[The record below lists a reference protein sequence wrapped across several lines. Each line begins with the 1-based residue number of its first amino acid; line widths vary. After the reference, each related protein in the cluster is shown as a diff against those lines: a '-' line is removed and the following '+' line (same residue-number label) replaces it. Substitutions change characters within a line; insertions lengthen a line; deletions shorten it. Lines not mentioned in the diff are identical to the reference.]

1 MAKRRPGIS
10 AALALKPHPGSLFHH
25 ALPMS
30 LFDHLRAF
38 SHQPLLHVAGG
49 PITLLS
55 LLTGVLIILLS
66 VLTARVAGRALNRLL
81 ARRDVGHGARFALVK
96 ITRYLVVLVG
106 VLVAVMSLGIRLDA
120 VLAASTVVLVGIGFG
135 LQNIAQNFVSG
146 LILLIERPVAR
157 GDFVQIG
164 EVCGSVTDIGMR
176 ATRVVTRDE
185 VTIIVP
191 NSELVTA
198 QVINHSVP
206 TTNLRIAVK
215 VGVAYGTDTTLTREV
230 LLKVAAAE
238 PALLGEPPSE
248 VRFEDFGDSSLNFSL
263 LAWIANPREDLRVA
277 SRLRFAIDAAF
288 RAAGIQIPFPQR
300 DVHVKSRE
308 T

>member
-1 MAKRRPGIS
+1 
-10 AALALKPHPGSLFHH
+10 
-25 ALPMS
+25 MS
-30 LFDHLRAF
+30 TFEHLRTF
-38 SHQPLLHVAGG
+38 IHQPLVHLAEGA
-49 PITLLS
+49 ITLAS
-55 LLTGVLIILLS
+55 LLAGLVIIVVAYFLAGL
-66 VLTARVAGRALNRLL
+66 AGRAVNRVLV
-81 ARRDVGHGARFALVK
+81 RREIGHGARFALTK

-106 VLVAVMSLGIRLDA
+106 VLVAVMSLGIRIDA

-135 LQNIAQNFVSG
+135 LQNIAQNFISG
-146 LILLIERPVAR
+146 LILLIERPVGR

-191 NSELVTA
+191 NSELITA

-206 TTNLRIAVK
+206 TTNLRITVR
-215 VGVAYGTDTTLTREV
+215 VGVAYGTDTARTQAV
-230 LLKVAAAE
+230 LLQVAAAE
-238 PALLGEPPSE
+238 PEVLADPAPE
-248 VRFEDFGDSSLNFSL
+248 VRFEDFADSSLNFSL
-263 LAWIANPREDLRVA
+263 LAWIANPRDDLLVA

-300 DVHVKSRE
+300 DIHVKSDVRVKSIG

>member
-1 MAKRRPGIS
+1 
-10 AALALKPHPGSLFHH
+10 
-25 ALPMS
+25 MS
-30 LFDHLRAF
+30 LSDRLSAF
-38 SHQPLLHVAGG
+38 SHQPVLHVAGG
-49 PITLLS
+49 PITPLS
-55 LLTGVLIILLS
+55 LLTSLLIVMLS
-66 VLTARVAGRALNRLL
+66 LIAAGIAGRAMNRLL
-81 ARRDVGHGARFALVK
+81 ARRDVGHGARFALAK

-106 VLVAVMSLGIRLDA
+106 VLVAIMSLGVRLDA

-146 LILLIERPVAR
+146 LILLIERPVGR

-191 NSELVTA
+191 NSELITA

-206 TTNLRIAVK
+206 TTNLRIAIK
-215 VGVAYGTDTTLTREV
+215 VGVAYGTDTALTRDV
-230 LLKVAAAE
+230 LLEVAAADPE
-238 PALLGEPPSE
+238 LLVEPPPE
-248 VRFEDFGDSSLNFSL
+248 VRFEDFGDSSLEFSL
-263 LAWIANPREDLRVA
+263 LVWIANPRDDLRVA
-277 SRLRFAIDAAF
+277 SRLRYGIDAAF

-300 DVHVKSRE
+300 DVHIKSRP

>member
-1 MAKRRPGIS
+1 MS
-10 AALALKPHPGSLFHH
+10 TLEHLKTF
-25 ALPMS
+25 A
-30 LFDHLRAF
+30 
-38 SHQPLLHVAGG
+38 HQPLVHLAGG
-49 PITLLS
+49 PITLSS
-55 LLTGVLIILLS
+55 LLAGLVLI
-66 VLTARVAGRALNRLL
+66 VVAYFLAGLASRAVNRLL
-81 ARRDVGHGARFALVK
+81 VRREVGHGARFALTK

-106 VLVAVMSLGIRLDA
+106 ALVAIMSLGIRLDA

-146 LILLIERPVAR
+146 VILLVERPVAR

-164 EVCGSVTDIGMR
+164 DVCGSVTDIGMR

-191 NSELVTA
+191 NSELITA

-206 TTNLRIAVK
+206 TTNLRITVG
-215 VGVAYGTDTTLTREV
+215 VGVAYGSDTARTREV
-230 LLKVAAAE
+230 LLQVAAADPDLLAD
-238 PALLGEPPSE
+238 PAPE
-248 VRFEDFGDSSLNFSL
+248 VRFEDFADSSLNFAL
-263 LAWIANPREDLRVA
+263 LAWIANPREDLRIA

-300 DVHVKSRE
+300 DIHVKSDVRVKSLG

>member
-1 MAKRRPGIS
+1 
-10 AALALKPHPGSLFHH
+10 
-25 ALPMS
+25 MS
-30 LFDHLRAF
+30 TLDRLNDFAHR
-38 SHQPLLHVAGG
+38 PLLQLAGG
-49 PITLLS
+49 PITLSS
-55 LLTGVLIILLS
+55 LLAGLLIVVVSYFLAGLASRAVNRVL
-66 VLTARVAGRALNRLL
+66 ALRE
-81 ARRDVGHGARFALVK
+81 VGHGTRFALAK

-106 VLVAVMSLGIRLDA
+106 VLVAIMSLGLRLDA

-164 EVCGSVTDIGMR
+164 NVCGSVTDIGLR

-191 NSELVTA
+191 NSELITA

-206 TTNLRIAVK
+206 TTNLRITVQ
-215 VGVAYGTDTTLTREV
+215 VGVAYGTDTARTKEV
-230 LLKVAAAE
+230 LLQVAAADPE
-238 PALLGEPPSE
+238 VLADPEAE
-248 VRFEDFGDSSLNFSL
+248 VRFDDFADSSLNFSL
-263 LAWIANPREDLRVA
+263 LVWIANPREDLRIA

-300 DVHVKSRE
+300 DVHLKTDVHVKSLR